1 MAEYMKQDPEVEP
14 ASRLGSSEDDRL
26 GIVPAPS
33 DTNRCAAIS
42 RRSGDRCK
50 RYRQAGSTVCS
61 KHASSVEQSM
71 GHCLN
76 PRESGLD
83 ARTAERAAAI
93 QTLDEIIASKK
104 SLASDRI
111 RAVEAKQRILAREQ
125 EAQAEERYGPLVALK
140 HALDSLPEGERV
152 AALTSLLSVQCPTC
166 DTPNT

>member
-1 MAEYMKQDPEVEP
+1 M
-14 ASRLGSSEDDRL
+14 
-26 GIVPAPS
+26 
-33 DTNRCAAIS
+33 
-42 RRSGDRCK
+42 
-50 RYRQAGSTVCS
+50 CS

-71 GHCLN
+71 GHRLN